1 MTSEREFKKVETA
14 DGTFTLWHPLFE
26 ESYHSVSAGALE
38 ESIKKF
44 LIPSQLPLLA
54 KEKDEINLL
63 EVGFGLGYNLVATYV
78 TLLKVNPN
86 LKIHYVGFERE
97 LSPLLKELKLPEP
110 YGGIYERI
118 KENLLKGKD
127 EFEIDQ
133 LRVKILYGDARK
145 RVKELEGE
153 KFDAVY
159 HDAFSPRKN
168 TELWTL
174 EFLREIKNLLTEE
187 GFWVSYS
194 TALPVRRAL
203 FELGFKIYNTLPV
216 GRRSPGTAATLKGIP
231 RDERTYPLTPKEREK
246 LFKSPKA
253 VPFRDPCLCLPRE
266 EIWNNY
272 QKEVLERSRST
283 P

>member
-26 ESYHSVSAGALE
+26 EAYHSVSAGALE

-44 LIPSQLPLLA
+44 LIPSQLPFLA
-54 KEKDEINLL
+54 KERGEIKLL

-78 TLLKVNPN
+78 SLKGINPN

-97 LSPLLKELKLPEP
+97 LSPLLEELKLPEP

-127 EFEIDQ
+127 EFEIDR
-133 LRVKILYGDARK
+133 LRVKILFGDARK

-174 EFLREIKNLLTEE
+174 EFLREIKSLLTEE

-203 FELGFKIYNTLPV
+203 YELGFKIYNTLPV
-216 GRRSPGTAATLKGIP
+216 GRRSPGTAATLKGVP
-231 RDERTYPLTPKEREK
+231 RDGRTYPLTPKEREK

-253 VPFRDPCLCLPRE
+253 VPFRDSCLCLPRE

>member
-97 LSPLLKELKLPEP
+97 LSPLLEELKLPEP

>member
-63 EVGFGLGYNLVATYV
+63 EVGFGLGYNLVATCV

-97 LSPLLKELKLPEP
+97 LSPLLKELKLSEP

>member
-63 EVGFGLGYNLVATYV
+63 EVGFGLGYNLVATCV

-153 KFDAVY
+153 KFDALY

-174 EFLREIKNLLTEE
+174 EFLREIKSLLTEE

>member
-174 EFLREIKNLLTEE
+174 EFLREIKSLLTEE

>member
-63 EVGFGLGYNLVATYV
+63 EVGFGLGYNLVATCV

-97 LSPLLKELKLPEP
+97 LSPLLKELKLSEP
-110 YGGIYERI
+110 YGGIYERL

-174 EFLREIKNLLTEE
+174 EFLREIKSLLTEE